1 MQQPYCTI
9 TCRRRSS
16 LQSSLHRKRLRHP
29 TARTLMPQS
38 ARLRQH
44 CATCSVRSHL
54 VQAGSRRA
62 HVKKVVAHDDLP
74 DAYELRYNN
83 VCGKPQSRL
92 FFGVCRGKGHLPRMS
107 PPAPERQ
114 SKP

>member
-9 TCRRRSS
+9 TCRRR
-16 LQSSLHRKRLRHP
+16 SSLHRKRLRHP

-44 CATCSVRSHL
+44 CATCYVRSHL

-62 HVKKVVAHDDLP
+62 HVKKVVAHDDQTFQTHM
-74 DAYELRYNN
+74 N
-83 VCGKPQSRL
+83 
-92 FFGVCRGKGHLPRMS
+92 
-107 PPAPERQ
+107 
-114 SKP
+114 

>member
-9 TCRRRSS
+9 TCRRR
-16 LQSSLHRKRLRHP
+16 SSLHRKRLRHP

-44 CATCSVRSHL
+44 CATCYVRSHL
-54 VQAGSRRA
+54 VQAASRRA
-62 HVKKVVAHDDLP
+62 HVKKVVAPTTTSDLP
-74 DAYELRYNN
+74 DAYELKYNN

-92 FFGVCRGKGHLPRMS
+92 FFGVYCSLPS
-107 PPAPERQ
+107 FNSYSYGNAVCV
-114 SKP
+114 SA